1 MKHAKHIQ
9 ETRRHTTLPFIWSIP
24 TVVITITDPGTWLA
38 VAILTVEL
46 TTGARSVRTIGF
58 IWNVWPY
65 AIVCSITE
73 PLSVYTFP
81 ALLALEVLRWTCHS
95 TWWNKTEGWKLGA
108 ERQTSTPGGIGMT
121 IFLNHPRACLWN
133 VEWVLWKCLI
143 TEAIVSTDIG
153 PITMCTDP
161 GKQK

>member
-58 IWNVWPY
+58 IWNVWPH

-73 PLSVYTFP
+73 PLPVYTFP

-95 TWWNKTEGWKLGA
+95 TWWNKTEGWKLAA
-108 ERQTSTPGGIGMT
+108 EGQTSTPGGIGVT
-121 IFLNHPRACLWN
+121 IFLNHPRACF
-133 VEWVLWKCLI
+133 VKCWVSFVKMSHHGSHCLHRHWPDHH
-143 TEAIVSTDIG
+143 VYWSR
-153 PITMCTDP
+153 
-161 GKQK
+161 